1 MTKWQSLTAA
11 VTLGAIAIGTVT
23 AFNQP
28 SYAQDATFYCGVSVQ
43 PTGTFPT
50 TFANTTRGTIAV
62 VVWNSTH
69 FSYSGYT
76 PERRCQ
82 EVSSR
87 FQKLYNSGQLN
98 FLTAGYLNGQPAICA
113 GNSNPPC
120 TSDKLLFTLKP
131 GSDAAARIQQMFY
144 ISSGASNAP
153 LLESSDSSATVDL
166 KRFLEQAPVVKAAG
180 SAPNPDLNNQPAVV
194 PTRPR
199 PNVEPSNGGGG
210 GMFN

>member
-11 VTLGAIAIGTVT
+11 VTWGAIAIGTVT

-28 SYAQDATFYCGVSVQ
+28 SYAQGATFFCGVSSD
-43 PTGTFPT
+43 GIPT
-50 TFANTTRGTIAV
+50 TFANTSRGTVQV
-62 VVWNSTH
+62 VKWTSDF
-69 FSYSGYT
+69 FSDSGYS

-87 FQKLYNSGQLN
+87 FQRLRSQLN

-113 GNSNPPC
+113 GNSSPPC
-120 TSDKLLFTLKP
+120 TSEKLLFTLKP
-131 GSDAAARIQQMFY
+131 GSDAAARIQQIFY
-144 ISSGASNAP
+144 IGTGASNAP
-153 LLESSDSSATVDL
+153 LLESRDSSTVNL
-166 KRFLEQAPVVKAAG
+166 KQFLEQAPVVQTAG
-180 SAPNPDLNNQPAVV
+180 SAPNPDLNSQPAVV

-210 GMFN
+210 MFN

>member
-28 SYAQDATFYCGVSVQ
+28 SYAQDTTTFFCGVSND
-43 PTGTFPT
+43 GIPT
-50 TFANTTRGTIAV
+50 TFANTSRGTVQV
-62 VVWNSTH
+62 VKWTSEFFTD
-69 FSYSGYT
+69 SGYS

-87 FQKLYNSGQLN
+87 FQRHYSSGQLN

-113 GNSNPPC
+113 GNSSPPC
-120 TSDKLLFTLKP
+120 TSEKLLFTLKP
-131 GSDAAARIQQMFY
+131 GSDAAARIQQIFY
-144 ISSGASNAP
+144 IGSGASNAP
-153 LLESSDSSATVDL
+153 LLESSDPSPTVDL
-166 KRFLEQAPVVKAAG
+166 KRFLEQAPVVQTAG
-180 SAPNPDLNNQPAVV
+180 SAPNPDVNNQPAVV
-194 PTRPR
+194 PTRPQ

>member
-11 VTLGAIAIGTVT
+11 VTLGTIAIGTVT

-28 SYAQDATFYCGVSVQ
+28 SYAQGTTFFCGVSSD
-43 PTGTFPT
+43 GIPT
-50 TFANTTRGTIAV
+50 TFANTRRGTVQV
-62 VVWNSTH
+62 VKWTSDFFTD
-69 FSYSGYT
+69 SGYS

-87 FQKLYNSGQLN
+87 FQRHHSNGQLN

-113 GNSNPPC
+113 GNSSPPC
-120 TSDKLLFTLKP
+120 TSEKLLFTLKP
-131 GSDAAARIQQMFY
+131 GSDAAARIQQIFY
-144 ISSGASNAP
+144 IGTGASNAP
-153 LLESSDSSATVDL
+153 LLESRDSSTVNL
-166 KRFLEQAPVVKAAG
+166 KQFLEQAPVVQTAG
-180 SAPNPDLNNQPAVV
+180 SAPNPDLNSQPAVV

-210 GMFN
+210 MFN

>member
-1 MTKWQSLTAA
+1 MTKWQSRTAA
-11 VTLGAIAIGTVT
+11 LTLGAIAIGTVT

-28 SYAQDATFYCGVSVQ
+28 SYAQGTTFFCGVSSD
-43 PTGTFPT
+43 GIPT
-50 TFANTTRGTIAV
+50 TFASTRRGTVQV
-62 VVWNSTH
+62 VKWNSEF
-69 FSYSGYT
+69 FSDSGYT

-87 FQKLYNSGQLN
+87 FQNHYNRGQLN

-131 GSDAAARIQQMFY
+131 GSDAAARIQQIFN
-144 ISSGASNAP
+144 ISVGASNAP
-153 LLESSDSSATVDL
+153 LLESADSNSSATVDFN
-166 KRFLEQAPVVKAAG
+166 RFLEGASVVQPSG
-180 SAPNPDLNNQPAVV
+180 SAPNPAPNTQPAVV

-210 GMFN
+210 GSW

>member
-28 SYAQDATFYCGVSVQ
+28 SYAQGTTFFCGVSSD
-43 PTGTFPT
+43 GIPT
-50 TFANTTRGTIAV
+50 TFANTKRGTVQV
-62 VVWNSTH
+62 VKWTSDF

-76 PERRCQ
+76 PESRCQ

-87 FQKLYNSGQLN
+87 FQKHYSRGSLS
-98 FLTAGYLNGQPAICA
+98 FLTAGYLNGQAAICA

-131 GSDAAARIQQMFY
+131 GSDAAARIQQIFN
-144 ISSGASNAP
+144 ISVGASNSP
-153 LLESSDSSATVDL
+153 LLESSDGSNSSVTVDMN
-166 KRFLEQAPVVKAAG
+166 RFLEQAPVVQTAG
-180 SAPNPDLNNQPAVV
+180 SAPNPALNSQPAAV
-194 PTRPR
+194 PTRPQ
-199 PNVEPSNGGGG
+199 PNVEPSNGGGW
-210 GMFN
+210 